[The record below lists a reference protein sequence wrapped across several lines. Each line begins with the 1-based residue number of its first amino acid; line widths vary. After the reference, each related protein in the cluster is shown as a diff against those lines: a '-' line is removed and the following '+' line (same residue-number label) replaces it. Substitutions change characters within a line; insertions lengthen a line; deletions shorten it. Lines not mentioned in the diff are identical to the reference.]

1 MDHSF
6 KIIVHGKEK
15 PTKEME
21 EFCKRQQIVQDR
33 IFTPKIGEIVNAT
46 LETQIYSVNN

>member
-1 MDHSF
+1 
-6 KIIVHGKEK
+6 
-15 PTKEME
+15 ME

-46 LETQIYSVNN
+46 LETQIYSVMGNSLLITFSSIKITFF